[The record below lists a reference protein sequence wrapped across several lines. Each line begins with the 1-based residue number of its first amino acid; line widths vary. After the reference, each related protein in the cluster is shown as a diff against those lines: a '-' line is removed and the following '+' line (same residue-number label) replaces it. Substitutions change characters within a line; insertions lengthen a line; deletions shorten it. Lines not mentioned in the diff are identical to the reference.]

1 MEGLIHIGKNRINKK
16 LGIGTVF
23 KKKESYN
30 IRSLFLLGA
39 FTICFF
45 LLLIRIGYIQ
55 FVKGA
60 EYKASAYNQQT
71 TSQVLASKRG
81 TIYDASNKILAIS
94 STVDTV
100 SINPGQVCYKDGSAV
115 SNETLASGFA
125 SIFSIDYE
133 ATLEKLNSATS
144 TVVTIAKKVDKS
156 VIDNLN
162 AWLDE
167 NNITTGINIDEDSK
181 RSYPYESLASNVIG
195 FFGNDKGL
203 EGIEAAWENELS
215 GTPGRIITST
225 NVNKEAISDENEQ
238 YIPAQNGSDIYLTL
252 DVYIQGVAEK
262 YLDQAVKENKADG
275 GCVII
280 MKPSTGD
287 ILAEASYPTYNLN
300 TPFEPNTTELQEK
313 WDTLTTEEKS
323 NALNNMWRNKPIADL
338 YEPGSTF
345 KIITSSIG
353 LEENLVETDTE
364 GDFYCNKIYKVADRE
379 ISCWAPSAHHDLSLR
394 KALENSC
401 NPAFI
406 QLGQRIGKE
415 RFYKYL
421 QAFGLLEKTGVR
433 MSGESSS
440 IFYNIDDCH
449 EVELATMS
457 FGQRFSITPLQL
469 ITAVSASVNGGNLM
483 QPRIVSKVVNTDTG
497 VETELAPV
505 KVRQVISEETST
517 KIKSMMK
524 SVVTKGT
531 GKYAAIDGYS
541 IGGKSGTSEP
551 PDDKKSQGYVASFI
565 AISPAENPE
574 VICLVVLQN
583 PNSDGRGSHQGGT
596 TCAPVASQILSE
608 VLPYMGI
615 TSTNTS
621 AVENDDSLVTLPD
634 VSSKSLTDARGI
646 LEAAGFKVILKTSEN
661 GSNTVDS
668 QYPRSG
674 VSLQAG
680 SVVCLFTAG
689 AEKTMKQVPD
699 LKGKTA
705 EQARNSLMSLNLN
718 ISITGSGKVIS
729 QDILAGT
736 EVEEGSVVTVTLKDE
751 MVGGAQ

>member
-23 KKKESYN
+23 KKKQSYN
-30 IRSLFLLGA
+30 VRSLFLLGS
-39 FTICFF
+39 FTFCFV
-45 LLLIRIGYIQ
+45 LLLGRIGYIQ

-71 TSQVLASKRG
+71 TSQVIASKRG
-81 TIYDASNKILAIS
+81 TIYDSTNKILAIS

-100 SINPGQVCYKDGSAV
+100 SINPGQVCYKDGSTV

-125 SIFSIDYE
+125 SVFSIDYE
-133 ATLEKLNSATS
+133 ETLEKLNSSTS
-144 TVVTIAKKVDKS
+144 SVVTIAKKVDKS

-162 AWLDE
+162 SWIDE

-181 RSYPYESLASNVIG
+181 RSYPYENLASNVIG

-203 EGIEAAWENELS
+203 EGIEAAWENELT

-252 DVYIQGVAEK
+252 DVYVQSIAEK

-300 TPFEPNTTELQEK
+300 TPFEPNTTDLQGK

-323 NALNNMWRNKPIADL
+323 AALNNMWRNKPIADL

-364 GDFYCNKIYKVADRE
+364 GDFVCNKVYKVADRD
-379 ISCWAPSAHHDLSLR
+379 INCWAPAAHGRLSLR
-394 KALENSC
+394 GALEKSC
-401 NPAFI
+401 NPSFI

-433 MSGESSS
+433 MSGESKS

-505 KVRQVISEETST
+505 KVRQVISEETSN

-524 SVVTKGT
+524 SVVTDGT
-531 GKYAAIDGYS
+531 GRYAAVNGYS
-541 IGGKSGTSEP
+541 VGGKSGTSEP

-583 PNSDGRGSHQGGT
+583 PNSDGNGSHQGGT

-608 VLPYMGI
+608 VLPHLGI
-615 TSTNTS
+615 TSSNTS
-621 AVENDDSLVTLPD
+621 STENQESLVTLPD
-634 VSSKSLTDARGI
+634 VTSKTLSEARSI
-646 LEAAGFKVILKTSEN
+646 LEATGFKVVLKTSAEASAN
-661 GSNTVDS
+661 VTS
-668 QYPRSG
+668 QYPKSG
-674 VSLQAG
+674 ISLQSG
-680 SVVCLFTAG
+680 SIICLYTDG

-705 EQARNSLMSLNLN
+705 EQARNSLKSLNLN
-718 ISITGSGKVIS
+718 ISIEGSGKVIS
-729 QDILAGT
+729 QDILSGT
-736 EVEEGSVVTVTLKDE
+736 EVEEGTVVTVTLKDE

>member
-1 MEGLIHIGKNRINKK
+1 MIHIGKNRINKK

-23 KKKESYN
+23 KKKQSYN
-30 IRSLFLLGA
+30 VRSLFLLGS
-39 FTICFF
+39 FTFCFV
-45 LLLIRIGYIQ
+45 LLLGRIGSIQ

-71 TSQVLASKRG
+71 TSQVIASKRG
-81 TIYDASNKILAIS
+81 TIYDSTNKILAIS

-100 SINPGQVCYKDGSAV
+100 SINPGQVCYKDGSTV

-125 SIFSIDYE
+125 SVFSIDYE
-133 ATLEKLNSATS
+133 ETLEKLNSSTS
-144 TVVTIAKKVDKS
+144 SIVTIAKKVDKS

-162 AWLDE
+162 SWLDE

-181 RSYPYESLASNVIG
+181 RSYPYENLASNVIG

-252 DVYIQGVAEK
+252 DVYVQSIAEK

-287 ILAEASYPTYNLN
+287 ILAEASYQTYNLN
-300 TPFEPNTTELQEK
+300 TPFEPNTTDLQEK

-323 NALNNMWRNKPIADL
+323 AALNNMWRNKPIADL

-364 GDFYCNKIYKVADRE
+364 GDFVCNKVYKVADRD
-379 ISCWAPSAHHDLSLR
+379 INCWAPAAHGRLSLR
-394 KALENSC
+394 GALEKSC
-401 NPAFI
+401 NPSFI

-421 QAFGLLEKTGVR
+421 QAFGLLEKTGIR
-433 MSGESSS
+433 MSGESNS

-505 KVRQVISEETST
+505 KVRQVISEETSN

-524 SVVTKGT
+524 SVVTDGT
-531 GKYAAIDGYS
+531 GRYAAVNGYS
-541 IGGKSGTSEP
+541 VGGKSGTSEP

-583 PNSDGRGSHQGGT
+583 PNSDGNGSHQGGI

-608 VLPYMGI
+608 VLPHLGI
-615 TSTNTS
+615 TSSNTS
-621 AVENDDSLVTLPD
+621 STENQESLVTLPD
-634 VSSKSLTDARGI
+634 VTSKTLSEARSI
-646 LEAAGFKVILKTSEN
+646 LEATGFKVVLKTSAEASAN
-661 GSNTVDS
+661 VTS
-668 QYPRSG
+668 QYPKSG
-674 VSLQAG
+674 ISLQSG
-680 SVVCLFTAG
+680 SIICLYTDG

-705 EQARNSLMSLNLN
+705 EQARNSLKSLNLN
-718 ISITGSGKVIS
+718 ISIEGSGKVIS
-729 QDILAGT
+729 QDILSGT
-736 EVEEGSVVTVTLKDE
+736 EVEEGTVVTVTLKDE

>member
-23 KKKESYN
+23 KKKQSYN
-30 IRSLFLLGA
+30 VRSLFLLGS
-39 FTICFF
+39 FTFCFV
-45 LLLIRIGYIQ
+45 LLLGRIGYIQ

-60 EYKASAYNQQT
+60 EYKTSAYNQQT
-71 TSQVLASKRG
+71 TSQIIASKRG
-81 TIYDASNKILAIS
+81 RIYDSTNKILAIS

-100 SINPGQVCYKDGSAV
+100 SINPGQVCYKDGSTV

-125 SIFSIDYE
+125 SVFSIDYE
-133 ATLEKLNSATS
+133 ETLEKLNSSTS
-144 TVVTIAKKVDKS
+144 SVVTIAKKVDKS

-162 AWLDE
+162 SWLDE

-181 RSYPYESLASNVIG
+181 RSYPYENLASNVIG

-252 DVYIQGVAEK
+252 DVYVQSIAEK

-300 TPFEPNTTELQEK
+300 TPFEPNTTDLQEK

-323 NALNNMWRNKPIADL
+323 AALNNMWRNKPIADL

-364 GDFYCNKIYKVADRE
+364 GDFVCNKVYKVADRD
-379 ISCWAPSAHHDLSLR
+379 INCWAPAAHGRLSLR
-394 KALENSC
+394 GALEKSC
-401 NPAFI
+401 NPSFI

-433 MSGESSS
+433 ISGESNS

-483 QPRIVSKVVNTDTG
+483 QPRIVSKVVNTDTD

-505 KVRQVISEETST
+505 KVRQVISEETSN

-524 SVVTKGT
+524 SVVTDGT
-531 GKYAAIDGYS
+531 GRYAAVNGYS
-541 IGGKSGTSEP
+541 VGGKSGTSEP

-583 PNSDGRGSHQGGT
+583 PNSDGSGSHQGGT

-608 VLPYMGI
+608 VLPHLGI
-615 TSTNTS
+615 TSSNTS
-621 AVENDDSLVTLPD
+621 STENQESLVTLPD
-634 VSSKSLTDARGI
+634 VTSKTLSEARSI
-646 LEAAGFKVILKTSEN
+646 LEATGFKVVLKTSAEASAN
-661 GSNTVDS
+661 VTS
-668 QYPRSG
+668 QYPKSG
-674 VSLQAG
+674 ISLQSG
-680 SVVCLFTAG
+680 SIICLYTDG

-705 EQARNSLMSLNLN
+705 EQARNSLKSLNLN
-718 ISITGSGKVIS
+718 ISIEGSGKVIS
-729 QDILAGT
+729 QDILSGT
-736 EVEEGSVVTVTLKDE
+736 EVEEGTVVTVTLKDE

>member
-23 KKKESYN
+23 KKKQSYN
-30 IRSLFLLGA
+30 VRSLFLLGS
-39 FTICFF
+39 FTFCFV
-45 LLLIRIGYIQ
+45 LLLGRIGYIQ

-60 EYKASAYNQQT
+60 EYKTSAYNQQT
-71 TSQVLASKRG
+71 TSQIIASKRG
-81 TIYDASNKILAIS
+81 RIYDSTNKILAIS

-100 SINPGQVCYKDGSAV
+100 SINPGQVCYKDGSTV

-125 SIFSIDYE
+125 SVFSIDYE
-133 ATLEKLNSATS
+133 ETLEKLNSSTS
-144 TVVTIAKKVDKS
+144 SVVTIAKKVDKS

-162 AWLDE
+162 SWLDE

-181 RSYPYESLASNVIG
+181 RSYPYENLASNVIG

-252 DVYIQGVAEK
+252 DVYVQSIAEK

-300 TPFEPNTTELQEK
+300 TPFEPNTTDLQEK

-323 NALNNMWRNKPIADL
+323 AALNNMWRNKPIADL

-364 GDFYCNKIYKVADRE
+364 GDFVCNKVYKVADRD
-379 ISCWAPSAHHDLSLR
+379 INCWAPAAHGRLSLR
-394 KALENSC
+394 GALEKSC
-401 NPAFI
+401 NPSFI

-433 MSGESSS
+433 ISGESNS

-505 KVRQVISEETST
+505 KVRQVISEETSN

-524 SVVTKGT
+524 SVVTDGT
-531 GKYAAIDGYS
+531 GRYAAVNGYS
-541 IGGKSGTSEP
+541 VGGKSGTSEP

-583 PNSDGRGSHQGGT
+583 PNSDGSGSHQGGT

-608 VLPYMGI
+608 VLPHLGI
-615 TSTNTS
+615 TSSNTS
-621 AVENDDSLVTLPD
+621 STENQESLVTLPD
-634 VSSKSLTDARGI
+634 VTSKTLSEARSI
-646 LEAAGFKVILKTSEN
+646 LEATGFKVVLKTSAEASAN
-661 GSNTVDS
+661 VTS
-668 QYPRSG
+668 QYPKSG
-674 VSLQAG
+674 ISLQSG
-680 SVVCLFTAG
+680 SIICLYTDG
-689 AEKTMKQVPD
+689 AEKKMKQVPD

-705 EQARNSLMSLNLN
+705 EQARNSLKSLNLN
-718 ISITGSGKVIS
+718 ISIEGSGKVIS
-729 QDILAGT
+729 QDILSGT
-736 EVEEGSVVTVTLKDE
+736 EVEEGTVVTVTLKDE

>member
-23 KKKESYN
+23 KKKQSYN
-30 IRSLFLLGA
+30 VRSLFLLGS
-39 FTICFF
+39 FTFCFV
-45 LLLIRIGYIQ
+45 LLLGRIGYIQ

-60 EYKASAYNQQT
+60 EYKTSAYNQQT
-71 TSQVLASKRG
+71 TSQIIASKRG
-81 TIYDASNKILAIS
+81 RIYDSTNKILAIS

-100 SINPGQVCYKDGSAV
+100 SINPGQVCYKDGSTV

-125 SIFSIDYE
+125 SVFSIDYE
-133 ATLEKLNSATS
+133 ETLEKLNSSTS
-144 TVVTIAKKVDKS
+144 SVVTIAKKVDKS

-162 AWLDE
+162 SWLDE

-181 RSYPYESLASNVIG
+181 RSYPYENLASNVIG

-252 DVYIQGVAEK
+252 DVYVQSIAEK

-300 TPFEPNTTELQEK
+300 TPFEPNTTDLQEK

-323 NALNNMWRNKPIADL
+323 AALNNMWRNKPIADL

-364 GDFYCNKIYKVADRE
+364 GDFVCNKVYKVADRD
-379 ISCWAPSAHHDLSLR
+379 INCWAPAAHGRLSLR
-394 KALENSC
+394 GALEKSC
-401 NPAFI
+401 NPSFI

-433 MSGESSS
+433 ISGESNS

-505 KVRQVISEETST
+505 KVRQVISEETSN

-524 SVVTKGT
+524 SVVTDGT
-531 GKYAAIDGYS
+531 GRYAAVNGYS
-541 IGGKSGTSEP
+541 VGGKSGTSEP

-583 PNSDGRGSHQGGT
+583 PNSDGSGSHQGGT

-608 VLPYMGI
+608 VLPHLGI
-615 TSTNTS
+615 TSSNTS
-621 AVENDDSLVTLPD
+621 STENQESLVTLPD
-634 VSSKSLTDARGI
+634 VTSKTLSEARSI
-646 LEAAGFKVILKTSEN
+646 LEATGFKVVLKTSAEASAN
-661 GSNTVDS
+661 VTS
-668 QYPRSG
+668 QYPKSG
-674 VSLQAG
+674 ISLQSG
-680 SVVCLFTAG
+680 SIICLYTDG
-689 AEKTMKQVPD
+689 AEKTMKQIPD

-705 EQARNSLMSLNLN
+705 EQARNSLKYLNLN
-718 ISITGSGKVIS
+718 ISIEGSGKVIS
-729 QDILAGT
+729 QDILSGT
-736 EVEEGSVVTVTLKDE
+736 EVEEGTVVTVTLKDE

>member
-23 KKKESYN
+23 KKKQSYN
-30 IRSLFLLGA
+30 VRSLFLLGS
-39 FTICFF
+39 FTFCFV
-45 LLLIRIGYIQ
+45 LLLGRIGYIQ
-55 FVKGA
+55 FLKGA
-60 EYKASAYNQQT
+60 EYKTSAYNQQT
-71 TSQVLASKRG
+71 TSQIIASKRG
-81 TIYDASNKILAIS
+81 RIYDSTNKILAIS

-100 SINPGQVCYKDGSAV
+100 SINPGQVCYKDGSTV

-125 SIFSIDYE
+125 SVFSIDYE
-133 ATLEKLNSATS
+133 ETLEKLNSSTS
-144 TVVTIAKKVDKS
+144 SVVTIAKKVDKS

-162 AWLDE
+162 SWLDE

-181 RSYPYESLASNVIG
+181 RSYPYENLASNVIG

-252 DVYIQGVAEK
+252 DVYVQSIAEK

-300 TPFEPNTTELQEK
+300 TPFEPNTTDLQEK

-323 NALNNMWRNKPIADL
+323 AALNNMWRNKPIADL

-364 GDFYCNKIYKVADRE
+364 GDFVCNKVYKVADRD
-379 ISCWAPSAHHDLSLR
+379 INCWAPAAHGRLSLR
-394 KALENSC
+394 GALEKSC
-401 NPAFI
+401 NPSFI

-433 MSGESSS
+433 ISGESNS

-505 KVRQVISEETST
+505 KVRQVISEETSN

-524 SVVTKGT
+524 SVVTDGT
-531 GKYAAIDGYS
+531 GRYAAVNGYS
-541 IGGKSGTSEP
+541 VGGKSGTSEP

-583 PNSDGRGSHQGGT
+583 PNSDGSGSHQGGT

-608 VLPYMGI
+608 VLPHLGI
-615 TSTNTS
+615 TSSNTS
-621 AVENDDSLVTLPD
+621 STENQESLVTLPD
-634 VSSKSLTDARGI
+634 VTSKTLSEARSI
-646 LEAAGFKVILKTSEN
+646 LEATGFKVVLKTSAEASAN
-661 GSNTVDS
+661 VTS
-668 QYPRSG
+668 QYPKSG
-674 VSLQAG
+674 ISLQSG
-680 SVVCLFTAG
+680 SIICLYTDG
-689 AEKTMKQVPD
+689 AEKTMKQIPD

-705 EQARNSLMSLNLN
+705 EQARNSLKSLNLN
-718 ISITGSGKVIS
+718 ISIEGSGKVIS
-729 QDILAGT
+729 QDILSGT
-736 EVEEGSVVTVTLKDE
+736 EVEEGTVVTVTLKDE

>member
-1 MEGLIHIGKNRINKK
+1 MIHIGKNRINKK

-23 KKKESYN
+23 KKKQSYN
-30 IRSLFLLGA
+30 VRSLFLLGS
-39 FTICFF
+39 FTFCFV
-45 LLLIRIGYIQ
+45 LLLGRIGSIQ

-71 TSQVLASKRG
+71 TSQVIASKRG
-81 TIYDASNKILAIS
+81 TIYDSTNKILAIS

-100 SINPGQVCYKDGSAV
+100 SINPGQVCYKDGSTV

-125 SIFSIDYE
+125 SVFSIDYE
-133 ATLEKLNSATS
+133 ETLEKLNSSTS
-144 TVVTIAKKVDKS
+144 SVVTIAKKVDKS

-162 AWLDE
+162 SWLDE

-181 RSYPYESLASNVIG
+181 RSYPYENLASNVIG

-252 DVYIQGVAEK
+252 DVYVQSIAEK

-280 MKPSTGD
+280 MKPSTVD
-287 ILAEASYPTYNLN
+287 ILAEASYQTYNLN
-300 TPFEPNTTELQEK
+300 TPFEPNTTDLQEK

-323 NALNNMWRNKPIADL
+323 AALNNMWRNKPIADL

-364 GDFYCNKIYKVADRE
+364 GDFVCNKVYKVADRD
-379 ISCWAPSAHHDLSLR
+379 INCWAPAAHGRLSLR
-394 KALENSC
+394 GALEKSC
-401 NPAFI
+401 NPSFI

-421 QAFGLLEKTGVR
+421 QAFGLLEKTGIR
-433 MSGESSS
+433 MSGESNS

-505 KVRQVISEETST
+505 KVRQVISEETSN

-524 SVVTKGT
+524 SVVTDGT
-531 GKYAAIDGYS
+531 GRYAAVNGYS
-541 IGGKSGTSEP
+541 VGGKSGTSEP

-583 PNSDGRGSHQGGT
+583 PNSDGNGSHQGGI

-608 VLPYMGI
+608 VLPHLGI
-615 TSTNTS
+615 TSSNTS
-621 AVENDDSLVTLPD
+621 STENQESLVTLPD
-634 VSSKSLTDARGI
+634 VTSKTLSEARSI
-646 LEAAGFKVILKTSEN
+646 LEATGFKVVLKTSAEASAN
-661 GSNTVDS
+661 VTS
-668 QYPRSG
+668 QYPKSG
-674 VSLQAG
+674 ISLQSG
-680 SVVCLFTAG
+680 SIICLYTDG

-705 EQARNSLMSLNLN
+705 EQARNSLKSLNLN
-718 ISITGSGKVIS
+718 ISIEGSGKVIS
-729 QDILAGT
+729 QDILSGT
-736 EVEEGSVVTVTLKDE
+736 EVEEGTVVTVTLKDE

>member
-23 KKKESYN
+23 KKKQSYN
-30 IRSLFLLGA
+30 VRSLFLLGS
-39 FTICFF
+39 FTFCFV
-45 LLLIRIGYIQ
+45 LLLGRIGYIQ

-60 EYKASAYNQQT
+60 EYKTSAYNQQT
-71 TSQVLASKRG
+71 TSQIIASKRG
-81 TIYDASNKILAIS
+81 RIYDSTNKILAIS

-100 SINPGQVCYKDGSAV
+100 SINPGQVCYKDGSTV

-125 SIFSIDYE
+125 SVFSIDYE
-133 ATLEKLNSATS
+133 ETLEKLNSSTS
-144 TVVTIAKKVDKS
+144 SVVTIAKKVDKS

-162 AWLDE
+162 SWLDE

-181 RSYPYESLASNVIG
+181 RSYPYENLASNVIG

-252 DVYIQGVAEK
+252 DVYVQSIAEK

-300 TPFEPNTTELQEK
+300 TPFEPNTTDLQEK

-323 NALNNMWRNKPIADL
+323 AALNNMWRNKPIADL

-364 GDFYCNKIYKVADRE
+364 GDFVCNKVYKVADRD
-379 ISCWAPSAHHDLSLR
+379 INCWAPAAHGRLSLR
-394 KALENSC
+394 GAVEKSC
-401 NPAFI
+401 NPSFI

-433 MSGESSS
+433 ISGESNS

-505 KVRQVISEETST
+505 KVRQVISEETSN

-524 SVVTKGT
+524 SVVTDGT
-531 GKYAAIDGYS
+531 GRYAAVNGYS
-541 IGGKSGTSEP
+541 VGGKSGTSEP

-583 PNSDGRGSHQGGT
+583 PNSDGSGSHQGGT
-596 TCAPVASQILSE
+596 ICAPVASQILSE
-608 VLPYMGI
+608 VLPHLGI
-615 TSTNTS
+615 TSSNTS
-621 AVENDDSLVTLPD
+621 STENQESLVTLPD
-634 VSSKSLTDARGI
+634 VTSKTLSEARSI
-646 LEAAGFKVILKTSEN
+646 LEATGFKVVLKTSAEASAN
-661 GSNTVDS
+661 VTS
-668 QYPRSG
+668 QYPKSG
-674 VSLQAG
+674 ISLQSG
-680 SVVCLFTAG
+680 SIICLYTDG

-705 EQARNSLMSLNLN
+705 EQARNSLKSLNLN
-718 ISITGSGKVIS
+718 ISIEGSGKVIS
-729 QDILAGT
+729 QDILSGT
-736 EVEEGSVVTVTLKDE
+736 EVEEGTVVTVTLKDE

>member
-1 MEGLIHIGKNRINKK
+1 M
-16 LGIGTVF
+16 
-23 KKKESYN
+23 
-30 IRSLFLLGA
+30 
-39 FTICFF
+39 
-45 LLLIRIGYIQ
+45 
-55 FVKGA
+55 
-60 EYKASAYNQQT
+60 
-71 TSQVLASKRG
+71 
-81 TIYDASNKILAIS
+81 
-94 STVDTV
+94 
-100 SINPGQVCYKDGSAV
+100 
-115 SNETLASGFA
+115 
-125 SIFSIDYE
+125 
-133 ATLEKLNSATS
+133 NS
-144 TVVTIAKKVDKS
+144 
-156 VIDNLN
+156 
-162 AWLDE
+162 WLDE

-181 RSYPYESLASNVIG
+181 RSYPYENLASNVIG

-252 DVYIQGVAEK
+252 DVYVQSIAEK

-300 TPFEPNTTELQEK
+300 TPFEPNTTDLQEK

-323 NALNNMWRNKPIADL
+323 AALNNMWRNKPIADL

-364 GDFYCNKIYKVADRE
+364 GDFVCNKVYKVADRD
-379 ISCWAPSAHHDLSLR
+379 INCWAPAAHGRLSLR
-394 KALENSC
+394 GALEKSC
-401 NPAFI
+401 NPSFI

-433 MSGESSS
+433 MSGESNS

-505 KVRQVISEETST
+505 KVRQVISEETSN

-524 SVVTKGT
+524 SVVTDGT
-531 GKYAAIDGYS
+531 GRYAAVNGYS
-541 IGGKSGTSEP
+541 VGGKSGTSEP

-583 PNSDGRGSHQGGT
+583 PNSDGNGSHQGGT

-608 VLPYMGI
+608 VLPHLGI
-615 TSTNTS
+615 TSSNTS
-621 AVENDDSLVTLPD
+621 STENHESLVTLPD
-634 VSSKSLTDARGI
+634 VTSKTLSEARSI
-646 LEAAGFKVILKTSEN
+646 LEATGFKVVLKTSAEASAN
-661 GSNTVDS
+661 VTS
-668 QYPRSG
+668 QYPKSG
-674 VSLQAG
+674 ISLQSG
-680 SVVCLFTAG
+680 SIICLYTDG
-689 AEKTMKQVPD
+689 P
-699 LKGKTA
+699 
-705 EQARNSLMSLNLN
+705 
-718 ISITGSGKVIS
+718 
-729 QDILAGT
+729 
-736 EVEEGSVVTVTLKDE
+736 
-751 MVGGAQ
+751 